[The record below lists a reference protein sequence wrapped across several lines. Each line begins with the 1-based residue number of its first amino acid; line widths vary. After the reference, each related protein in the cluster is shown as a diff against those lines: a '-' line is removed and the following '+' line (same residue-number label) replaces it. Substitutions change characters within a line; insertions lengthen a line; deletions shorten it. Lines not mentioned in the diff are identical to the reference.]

1 MVRVLIADD
10 NRDTVMTLGI
20 LLRSEGH
27 DVCSTQGGSEVPSAV
42 RDFKPGLVLLD
53 IAMPDRSGYD
63 VAQELYREY
72 GPECPVLV
80 ALSGQCDAGA
90 KARAEVSGFHYFIPK
105 PYEPVNLLAFVAEL
119 QKQLSP
125 QP

>member
-1 MVRVLIADD
+1 MRVLIADD

-27 DVCSTQGGSEVPSAV
+27 EVWSAHGGREVPNAV
-42 RDFKPGLVLLD
+42 REFKPALILLD

-80 ALSGQCDAGA
+80 ALSGQCDPAA
-90 KARAEVSGFHYFIPK
+90 KTRADVSGFHHFIPK
-105 PYEPVNLLAFVAEL
+105 PYEPANLLAFVAEL
-119 QKQLSP
+119 DKQLTPPS
-125 QP
+125 